1 MWILLCSGVE
11 IARAVTMSISWLRLF
26 FCFVPGRKCMYFCA
40 NFTELGLKG
49 GLLFTKTK
57 HNKCFSNIWASQS
70 KKMRSVP
77 EQIIYIIIK

>member
-1 MWILLCSGVE
+1 MVAAL
-11 IARAVTMSISWLRLF
+11 
-26 FCFVPGRKCMYFCA
+26 FCFVPGRKCMYFYA